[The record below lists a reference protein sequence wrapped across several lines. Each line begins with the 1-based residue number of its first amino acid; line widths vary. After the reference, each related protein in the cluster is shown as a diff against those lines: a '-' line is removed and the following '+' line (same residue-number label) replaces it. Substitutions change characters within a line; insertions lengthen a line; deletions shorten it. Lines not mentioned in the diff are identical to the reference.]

1 MLLLYHKLN
10 YNLIKCIAIFNGYDF
25 THKDSNTNADGV
37 GLFIKDFIRYSVL
50 LDINITLILL
60 KICRLKLKLLL
71 GL

>member
-1 MLLLYHKLN
+1 M
-10 YNLIKCIAIFNGYDF
+10 FNGYEF
-25 THKDSNTNADGV
+25 THKDSNTNAGGV

-60 KICRLKLKLLL
+60 KICRLKLKLLS